1 MEEYA
6 TSSAVVVGAVA
17 KAADQKP
24 DGERNGRG
32 GEWAL
37 LDCCALEIAG
47 FAGPFSDSFGGVSRS
62 FLGLAVDVLQC
73 ALRLLGLALE
83 LRFFVAG
90 HPSEFFFH
98 LAANI
103 FGAAADAVVSHEVI
117 LLRFAHKLRQDIVTL
132 SKL

>member
-1 MEEYA
+1 MKKPMA
-6 TSSAVVVGAVA
+6 SAMAAAV
-17 KAADQKP
+17 
-24 DGERNGRG
+24 NG
-32 GEWAL
+32 AL
-37 LDCCALEIAG
+37 LDRCAQEIAG

-90 HPSEFFFH
+90 HPSESFFQ

-103 FGAAADAVVSHEVI
+103 FGAAAHAVVSHEVI
-117 LLRFAHKLRQDIVTL
+117 LG
-132 SKL
+132 